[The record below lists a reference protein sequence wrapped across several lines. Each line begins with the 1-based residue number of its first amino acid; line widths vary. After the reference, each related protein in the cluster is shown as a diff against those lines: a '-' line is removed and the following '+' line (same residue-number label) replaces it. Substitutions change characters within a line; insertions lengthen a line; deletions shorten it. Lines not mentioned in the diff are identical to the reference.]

1 MKNLIEQSRQI
12 ILNEAPGKTVIV
24 LFYEPSDGRTRY
36 MGVFSSQKKAQEKIK
51 KEQKDAKDG
60 GWGPYHNS
68 DFEIRQVAV
77 Q

>member
-12 ILNEAPGKTVIV
+12 ILNEAPGKTVFV

-36 MGVFSSQKKAQEKIK
+36 MGVFSSEKIK

-68 DFEIRQVAV
+68 DFEIRKVAV